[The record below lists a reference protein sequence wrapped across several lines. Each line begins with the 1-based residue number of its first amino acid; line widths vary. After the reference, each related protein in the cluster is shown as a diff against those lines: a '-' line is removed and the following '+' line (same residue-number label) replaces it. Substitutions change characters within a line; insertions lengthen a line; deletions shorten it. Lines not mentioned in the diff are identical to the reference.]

1 MCKHLPVH
9 NNSRGRIRII
19 GGKWK
24 RRKLAVPVLPGLR
37 PTPDASRETVFNW
50 LSGLVEGAAC
60 LDLFAG
66 TGALGLEAASRGAA
80 RVDLVDSHPVAC
92 RTLLRNSML
101 PGGEFIVHVHQC
113 DAIRY
118 LESVDSG
125 YDIVFLDP
133 PFAKAV
139 LEPVFSRLSDGRILN
154 QRAMIYVETDRT
166 VLPLPIP
173 ADWHIIR
180 QSSRGIVNSLLIST

>member
-1 MCKHLPVH
+1 MH
-9 NNSRGRIRII
+9 NNSLGRVRII

-24 RRKLAVPVLPGLR
+24 RRKLAVPALPGLR

-50 LSGLVEGAAC
+50 LTGHIEDAAC

-80 RVDLVDSHPVAC
+80 KVDLVDIHPVAC
-92 RTLLRNSML
+92 RTLIQNSML
-101 PGGEFIVHVHQC
+101 PGGDKAIRIHKC

-118 LESVDSG
+118 LESTDSS

-133 PFAKAV
+133 PFAKTI
-139 LEPVFSRLSDGRILN
+139 LERVFSLLSGTKVLN
-154 QRAMIYVETDRT
+154 QRAMIYVETGT
-166 VLPLPIP
+166 PVPPLSIP
-173 ADWHIIR
+173 PNWHIIR
-180 QSSRGIVNSLLIST
+180 QSSRGIVNSLLIRT

>member
-1 MCKHLPVH
+1 MH

-24 RRKLAVPVLPGLR
+24 RRKLAVPALPGLR

-50 LSGLVEGAAC
+50 LSGQVEGASC

-80 RVDLVDSHPVAC
+80 RVDLVDIHPAAC
-92 RTLLRNSML
+92 RALARNSML
-101 PGGEFIVHVHQC
+101 PGGEAVVRVHRS

-118 LESVDSG
+118 LETADSS

-133 PFAKAV
+133 PFAMQI
-139 LEPVFSRLSDGRILN
+139 LEPVFSRLSDGRVLSR
-154 QRAMIYVETDRT
+154 RAVIYVETDQT
-166 VLPLPIP
+166 VPTLPIP
-173 ADWHIIR
+173 AGWHIIR